1 VTSQERAMRS
11 ALDNRSAVVIGS
23 YWAYVLFGSP
33 PGTRPH
39 CQPGGNMKTATAF
52 ILSLALAVFTFAQ
65 QPAPAANQT
74 TSPAPEQKVGDVSSI
89 PKATLYVYWVR
100 SGISGNKPSVYIDEK
115 EMLRM
120 RSGHFLGV
128 NLDPGPHVVR
138 STEKAAAVTLDVKPG
153 ETYYIGLGFAE
164 AGLKVRVETTLMSP
178 EQGWSELGK
187 TKPSDP
193 EDIKNHDF
201 AIVDS
206 MPPKPAPAPQ
216 HPAECRSVAVTPSR
230 SFSAMSEYK
239 VVDVVNYAG
248 AYVGK
253 KYEDYGL
260 RILGTTEGVQILL
273 LTKGY
278 TPHDVEVA
286 HNFCETKAKK
296 AASAALGEQVSVVF
310 DARTWRLGSMDLPGV
325 QQPKEYVLPG
335 ETVDNWTEL
344 VTVQSMPGYQERTTA
359 EGTALEFK
367 EKILKG
373 CPKATFTVLQEGKTD
388 FTVEWQT
395 TGCKGWDNQYE
406 ISRFITGKTA
416 MYRVVYTNR
425 KLPIPEDKRRQWID
439 LIGKASVA
447 MPAPVLPTAPPSG
460 TSPPQPPPGGA
471 Q

>member
-1 VTSQERAMRS
+1 MKA
-11 ALDNRSAVVIGS
+11 
-23 YWAYVLFGSP
+23 
-33 PGTRPH
+33 GTV
-39 CQPGGNMKTATAF
+39 F
-52 ILSLALAVFTFAQ
+52 ILFLAMVVFAFAQ

-74 TSPAPEQKVGDVSSI
+74 ASPGQEQKAGDSVV
-89 PKATLYVYWVR
+89 PGAKATLYVYWVR
-100 SGISGNKPSVYIDEK
+100 LGISGNKPSVYIDEK

-128 NLDPGPHVVR
+128 NLDPGQHVVR

-153 ETYYIGLGFAE
+153 ETYYIQLGFAE
-164 AGLKVRVETTLMSP
+164 AGLKVRVETTLMPP

-206 MPPKPAPAPQ
+206 MPPKPAPAAA
-216 HPAECRSVAVTPSR
+216 HPAECRSVAVTPNR
-230 SFSAMSEYK
+230 SFSAESEYK
-239 VVDVVNYAG
+239 VVDVFNYSG

-253 KYEDYGL
+253 KYEDNGL
-260 RILGTTEGVQILL
+260 RILSTQENVQILM

-296 AASAALGEQVSVVF
+296 AAADAASAASGEHIAVVF
-310 DARTWRLGSMDLPGV
+310 DERAWRLGSMDLPGV

-359 EGTALEFK
+359 DGTALEFK
-367 EKILKG
+367 QKILKR
-373 CPKATFTVLQEGKTD
+373 CPNATFTVLQEGKTD

-406 ISRFITGKTA
+406 VSRFITGKTA

-425 KLPIPEDKRRQWID
+425 KLPIPEDKHRQWID
-439 LIGKASVA
+439 LIGKASLT
-447 MPAPVLPTAPPSG
+447 MPAPVGPAAPPSG
-460 TSPPQPPPGGA
+460 TPPPPPGP